1 MVDHQQKAFSV
12 PSLASHVKLTAVS
25 PNALDM

>member
-1 MVDHQQKAFSV
+1 MVDHLHKAFSN
-12 PSLASHVKLTAVS
+12 PSLASHGKLTAVS